1 MVISGLNLSTLRSLV
16 ITIPRSYRVS
26 TENGWKSVLLGNL
39 NRFNRNRLRLKRLIL
54 IEHELNLT
62 FLLLSFKALLGE
74 NRQRYLERLKERLER
89 RQKRLEEGLDPD
101 EEDEETMRLL
111 NEEQTASTGNILQ
124 DLQNRYDEEKDAL
137 LRRLQ
142 EEQDRMAAEKRRQAE
157 LARLRRE
164 KRQAEREA
172 NFDEAA
178 LVLGLAERNR
188 QNLEE
193 R

>member
-54 IEHELNLT
+54 IEHDLNLT

-157 LARLRRE
+157 LVRLRRE

>member
-1 MVISGLNLSTLRSLV
+1 M
-16 ITIPRSYRVS
+16 
-26 TENGWKSVLLGNL
+26 
-39 NRFNRNRLRLKRLIL
+39 
-54 IEHELNLT
+54 
-62 FLLLSFKALLGE
+62 LGE

-101 EEDEETMRLL
+101 EEDEETMRMLDD
-111 NEEQTASTGNILQ
+111 EQATSTGNILQ
-124 DLQNRYDEEKDAL
+124 DLQNRFEQEKDAL

-142 EEQDRMAAEKRRQAE
+142 EEQDRLAAEKRRQAE

-164 KRQAEREA
+164 KRKAEREA

>member
-1 MVISGLNLSTLRSLV
+1 M
-16 ITIPRSYRVS
+16 
-26 TENGWKSVLLGNL
+26 
-39 NRFNRNRLRLKRLIL
+39 
-54 IEHELNLT
+54 
-62 FLLLSFKALLGE
+62 LGE

-101 EEDEETMRLL
+101 EEDEETMRML
-111 NEEQTASTGNILQ
+111 NEEEATSSGNILQ
-124 DLQNRYDEEKDAL
+124 DLQNRFEEEKDAL

-142 EEQDRMAAEKRRQAE
+142 EEQDRLAGEKRRQAE